1 MSNKEEKSKQLT
13 PRQIQQRKKM
23 LVYPLLFV
31 VFGVC
36 MYIIF
41 APAYKDTLEDETVN
55 GYNVEIP
62 SPSSDEIAEDK
73 LSAYEAEMQKK
84 KQEEKVKTLEDYA
97 FLLQGEKGEP
107 ENLFGEPEKTKEPDS
122 KMQSSV
128 STYQEMNREMQSF
141 YQPDNDKERREKAD
155 LERQIEQLQQQLQ
168 GIQTQPN
175 QQELMEESY
184 KLAAKYLNVQAA
196 ETAVP
201 TSPVT
206 LVNEENKRDVNP
218 VCGVSDGVVS
228 RLGAANSNRVVS
240 QLGNTNPNSRFYSL
254 SNVEKSTRTLIKACV
269 YSDLVLF
276 FGENTGVQKVSLRL
290 LEAMQVGSIIIP
302 RNTLLTGIARLRDK
316 RLTVTVDNLIYDN
329 KIISISL
336 KVFDMD
342 GLEGINVPGSQELN
356 STKETA
362 SALTGNLG
370 TSINL
375 NGSAGQQLASDLA
388 RGVIQNA
395 ASYLGKK
402 IKTVKITLTGN
413 YMVYLTNR
421 M

>member
-1 MSNKEEKSKQLT
+1 MMKWNNKGEGKQLT
-13 PRQIQQRKKM
+13 PKQRLQRQKLI
-23 LVYPLLFV
+23 VYP
-31 VFGVC
+31 
-36 MYIIF
+36 IF
-41 APAYKDTLEDETVN
+41 AVIFIFVMYFIFVPSATKKDNIEEVN
-55 GYNVEIP
+55 GYNVNIP
-62 SPSSDEIAEDK
+62 VSKGDNITNDK
-73 LSAYEAEMQKK
+73 KAAYEAEDIRQK
-84 KQEEKVKTLEDYA
+84 QNERKTLEDYA
-97 FLLQGEKGEP
+97 FELTSREEESKSLSLL
-107 ENLFGEPEKTKEPDS
+107 PEKENQATGVVTSVTTYKDLTK
-122 KMQSSV
+122 
-128 STYQEMNREMQSF
+128 EMQSF
-141 YQPDNDKERREKAD
+141 YQPINKEDREKEN
-155 LERQIEQLQQQLQ
+155 LQRQIEQLQQQLQ

-196 ETAVP
+196 ETAIP

-228 RLGAANSNRVVS
+228 RLGAANLNRVVS

-254 SNVEKSTRTLIKACV
+254 SSVEKSTCTLIKACV

>member
-1 MSNKEEKSKQLT
+1 MMKWNNKGEGKQLT
-13 PRQIQQRKKM
+13 PKQRLQRQKLI
-23 LVYPLLFV
+23 VYP
-31 VFGVC
+31 
-36 MYIIF
+36 IF
-41 APAYKDTLEDETVN
+41 AVIFIFVMYFIFVPSSTRKDNIEEVN
-55 GYNVEIP
+55 GYNVNIP
-62 SPSSDEIAEDK
+62 VSEGDNITNDK
-73 LSAYEAEMQKK
+73 KAAYEAEDIRQK
-84 KQEEKVKTLEDYA
+84 QNERKTLEDYA
-97 FLLQGEKGEP
+97 FELTAREEGSKSLSLL
-107 ENLFGEPEKTKEPDS
+107 PEKEDQATGVVTSVTTYKDLTK
-122 KMQSSV
+122 
-128 STYQEMNREMQSF
+128 EMQSF
-141 YQPDNDKERREKAD
+141 YQPINKEDREIEN
-155 LERQIEQLQQQLQ
+155 LQRQIEQLQQQLQ

-184 KLAAKYLNVQAA
+184 KLAARYLNVQAA
-196 ETAVP
+196 ETAMP

-228 RLGAANSNRVVS
+228 RLGAANSN
-240 QLGNTNPNSRFYSL
+240 SRFYSL
-254 SNVEKSTRTLIKACV
+254 SSVEKSTCTLIKACV

>member
-62 SPSSDEIAEDK
+62 SPRLDEITEDENK
-73 LSAYEAEMQKK
+73 ISTYEAEIQKRRN
-84 KQEEKVKTLEDYA
+84 EEKVKTLEDYA
-97 FLLQGEKGEP
+97 FELTSREEESKSLSLL
-107 ENLFGEPEKTKEPDS
+107 PEKENQATGVVTSVTTYKDLTK
-122 KMQSSV
+122 
-128 STYQEMNREMQSF
+128 EMQSF
-141 YQPDNDKERREKAD
+141 YQPINKEDREKEN
-155 LERQIEQLQQQLQ
+155 LQRQIEQLQQQLQ
-168 GIQTQPN
+168 GIQAQPN

-228 RLGAANSNRVVS
+228 RLGAANS
-240 QLGNTNPNSRFYSL
+240 NSRFYSL

-413 YMVYLTNR
+413 YMVYLTNSK
-421 M
+421 